1 MEKLYIALMTG
12 EIIASIFAAG
22 VLIWAFVN
30 VRKNNEPESIQV
42 VTGIG
47 ALVVSALAIFEIIF
61 FIWEVIL

>member
-1 MEKLYIALMTG
+1 MEKLYIVLMIG
-12 EIIASIFAAG
+12 AIIASIFAAG

-30 VRKNNEPESIQV
+30 VQKNNEPESIQV

>member
-1 MEKLYIALMTG
+1 MEKLYIALMIG
-12 EIIASIFAAG
+12 AIIASIFAAG

-47 ALVVSALAIFEIIF
+47 ALVVSSLAIFEIIF
-61 FIWEVIL
+61 FILEVIL